1 MKDRAW
7 ISRDDL
13 AMKDRATAKR
23 YGEVPLARLKMKEKM
38 SESETA
44 DRSAFAAFM
53 GVVFIFPRNMS
64 TTRVMHPSCNLLR
77 HKYQAFREKTIQKET
92 SK

>member
-1 MKDRAW
+1 MKDPAW
-7 ISRDDL
+7 ISVDDL

-23 YGEVPLARLKMKEKM
+23 YGELPVARLKMKEKM

-64 TTRVMHPSCNLLR
+64 TTRVMHPNCNLLR
-77 HKYQAFREKTIQKET
+77 HKYQASRGKNDPKRNI
-92 SK
+92 